1 MKSPFSLIKRFAL
14 FIFFF
19 LLSFSFI
26 YPQELQTPLEKS
38 DYKQLSSY
46 NDIISFC
53 NSAAAL
59 NKNIKVE
66 FFGETSEGNKIPAL
80 KISNGKFGKDKNKIK
95 VLIFAQQH
103 GNEPSGKEG
112 TLLLMKD
119 IAEGKLNKLFSKIEL
134 ILIPQMNPDGG
145 EKNKRFNGRGL
156 DLNRNHLI
164 LTAPETQALHNVFNQ
179 YLPEATLDVHEYYPY
194 GKEWI
199 KFGARK
205 NNDEQIGSVTNSN
218 VSIKIKKLQ
227 REIFLPYIKEY
238 LSKNGFTCFEYI
250 PGGVPEKEY
259 IRLSTFD
266 INDGRQ
272 SFGSMNTFSFI
283 FEGMNGRDSID
294 NIKHRALGQYTAMK
308 AYLEFVA
315 KNKNLIKN
323 LVVSEREKLLLSKA
337 GEPVAIQMNH
347 FKNGSKLTVT
357 MLSTY
362 SNTDTL
368 VTVENYRPVVKPTLE
383 VKKPEGYLI
392 PKSSDELVGWVKRQ
406 GFTFSSF
413 ELEKKMKVEQ
423 YLISKIDSID
433 FEGDPVINPTV
444 DKKEITLNNPS
455 DYYFIPTKQLA
466 GNIIVQALEPQSM
479 IGLATY
485 KIFEH
490 LVRENELYPILRV
503 VK

>member
-1 MKSPFSLIKRFAL
+1 MRTINIGL
-14 FIFFF
+14 F
-19 LLSFSFI
+19 LLLSCSFAFS
-26 YPQELQTPLEKS
+26 QQLQTPLEKS
-38 DYKQLSSY
+38 NFKKLSSY
-46 NDIISFC
+46 DDVVSFC
-53 NSAAAL
+53 KDAAFS
-59 NKNIKVE
+59 NKNIKLE
-66 FFGETSEGNKIPAL
+66 FIGETSEGRKIPAL
-80 KISNGKFGKDKNKIK
+80 KISKDEFGKDKSKIK

-112 TLLLMKD
+112 SLLLLKD
-119 IAEGKLNKLFSKIEL
+119 IAQGKLDQLFRKIDL

-145 EKNKRFNGRGL
+145 EKNKRFNGQGL

-194 GKEWI
+194 GEEWI

-205 NNDEQIGSVTNSN
+205 NNDEQIGSVTNVN
-218 VSIKIKKLQ
+218 VSAKIKKLQ
-227 REIFLPYIKEY
+227 REFFFPYIKNY
-238 LSKNGFTCFEYI
+238 LKKNGFTCFEYI

-272 SFGSMNTFSFI
+272 SFGSMNSFSMI

-294 NIKHRALGQYTAMK
+294 NIKHRALSRYTTLK
-308 AYLEFVA
+308 AYLEFLAVN
-315 KNKNLIKN
+315 KNKIKN
-323 LVVSEREKLLLSKA
+323 MVMEERKKLLNSKE
-337 GEPVAIQMNH
+337 GEPIAIQMNH
-347 FKNGSKLTVT
+347 FKDGSKLNVT

-368 VTVENYRPVVKPTLE
+368 VTVENYRPAVKSTLE
-383 VKKPEGYLI
+383 VKRPEGYLI
-392 PKSSDELVGWVKRQ
+392 PKNSDELAVWVKRH
-406 GFTFSSF
+406 GFKFSSF
-413 ELEKKMKVEQ
+413 ELKKKMKVEQ

-433 FEGDPVINPTV
+433 FEGDLVINPTV
-444 DKKEITLNNPS
+444 DKKEVLLANAS
-455 DYYFIPTKQLA
+455 DYYFIPTKQLG

-485 KIFEH
+485 KNFEH
-490 LVRENELYPILRV
+490 LIRANETYPVLRV
-503 VK
+503 TK